1 MFKQF
6 LMKQALKLKGIKGEQ
21 ADKILD
27 AFEKNPELA
36 ETFKKLEA
44 NKEVMDL
51 LKKIQS
57 EIEQKTKGGM
67 DETMASMSVMM
78 KYKKEVQEH
87 QEELLPLMQL
97 MQK

>member
-1 MFKQF
+1 
-6 LMKQALKLKGIKGEQ
+6 MKQALKLKGIKGEQ